1 MRLKICYYLEV
12 FEKEI
17 TDLAKRELL
26 RSILSR
32 ASAAGPVIIIQ
43 GRTYVNFASNDYL
56 GLANHPEV
64 IRAAGAAL
72 KDYGFGSGASR
83 LLAGGTVL
91 HDRLERH
98 IAGFKQTEA
107 ARLFS
112 CGYAANTGVIPSLS
126 AEGDIIY
133 SDELNHA
140 SIIDGCRLSRAQTVI
155 YRHGDVAH
163 LEQLLKQRCRGRRI
177 VVSDTVF
184 SMDGDIAPL
193 PDLYRI
199 CRRNGALLYLDDA
212 HGTGVLGKGKG
223 ALAHFKIRPE
233 PWIVQMGTFS
243 KACGSFGAFVAGS
256 RVLIDWI
263 SNTARSLLFST
274 ALPAAEAAAS
284 MAALRIIR
292 KTPSLVTRLWL
303 SRNRIV
309 GVLKSLG
316 YETMGSET
324 PIIPVRAASV
334 HDAVRLS
341 RFLFEGGIYAPA
353 IRPPTVREAR
363 IRITVSAAHENR
375 HVEKL
380 LVRLRKWRQ
389 GK

>member
-1 MRLKICYYLEV
+1 
-12 FEKEI
+12 
-17 TDLAKRELL
+17 
-26 RSILSR
+26 
-32 ASAAGPVIIIQ
+32 
-43 GRTYVNFASNDYL
+43 
-56 GLANHPEV
+56 
-64 IRAAGAAL
+64 
-72 KDYGFGSGASR
+72 
-83 LLAGGTVL
+83 
-91 HDRLERH
+91 
-98 IAGFKQTEA
+98 
-107 ARLFS
+107 
-112 CGYAANTGVIPSLS
+112 
-126 AEGDIIY
+126 
-133 SDELNHA
+133 
-140 SIIDGCRLSRAQTVI
+140 
-155 YRHGDVAH
+155 
-163 LEQLLKQRCRGRRI
+163 
-177 VVSDTVF
+177 
-184 SMDGDIAPL
+184 
-193 PDLYRI
+193 
-199 CRRNGALLYLDDA
+199 
-212 HGTGVLGKGKG
+212 
-223 ALAHFKIRPE
+223 
-233 PWIVQMGTFS
+233 MGTFS

-256 RVLIDWI
+256 RDLIDWI